1 MKRARWYLLNGY
13 SAARVS
19 ELLEIPIDVCEK
31 MKNGWP
37 QDPTGQGLE
46 NERRQARQVRQG
58 QIGEPEDC

>member
-19 ELLEIPIDVCEK
+19 ELLEIPLDVCEK

-37 QDPTGQGLE
+37 QDHARQGLADE
-46 NERRQARQVRQG
+46 GRQARQIIEG
-58 QIGEPEDC
+58 EICEPEDR